1 MTAVTRLGLG
11 GGPRGLYGSFAGKQA
26 GGGPDTTPVTRLG
39 LGGSTR
45 GLYGSFAGKV
55 AGGPGPDPGTDQ
67 VTRLGLAGGPR
78 GLYGSFAGKASATA
92 PPPTTA
98 PPAEVV
104 CRPSKAQ
111 AQLLLQERY
120 EEFLIQKQITNL
132 YLSEMT
138 DEVFTEQD

>member
-1 MTAVTRLGLG
+1 MPITRHGNYG
-11 GGPRGLYGSFAGKQA
+11 GARSPYGPFAGKAVA
-26 GGGPDTTPVTRLG
+26 GTGRTIGTVTRHG
-39 LGGSTR
+39 VYGG
-45 GLYGSFAGKV
+45 A
-55 AGGPGPDPGTDQ
+55 
-67 VTRLGLAGGPR
+67 R